1 MIANARSARADVRN
15 PVLALPGVA
24 ALRALDPSTR
34 AAIAGALRDIQAD
47 ARERAVKCWKT
58 HKAPMALNWK
68 AVGVY
73 AGHLARAL
81 SRPATDN
88 LNLESDRAQD
98 AAVPHQ
104 APT

>member
-1 MIANARSARADVRN
+1 MTDRSSRADVRN

-34 AAIAGALRDIQAD
+34 AIIAAALREIQTD
-47 ARERAVKCWKT
+47 ARERADKCWKT
-58 HKAPMALNWK
+58 HKAPMALYWK

-81 SRPATDN
+81 SRPTDASN
-88 LNLESDRAQD
+88 
-98 AAVPHQ
+98 
-104 APT
+104 